1 MGEAVQI
8 LDEFVFLRPWWLL
21 LLPIGAVLAYWVT
34 RKRSDSWKRICDP
47 DLLQHLIVAGD
58 KRSVVLTQCVVFA
71 GWMVAVVALAGPAW
85 DKENAQLYQSVDAM
99 VIVFDLSR
107 SMNSTDVLPSRLERA
122 RYKAI
127 QIIESD
133 HDQAVGLVAF
143 AGNAFDVA
151 PVSDDIATVTH
162 LVQSLLTSV
171 MPIQGS
177 NASEGL
183 FRAEQ
188 LLRNSGYTTGSVV
201 LLTDGVDSAAF
212 DAAID
217 LLRKG
222 YRLSVI
228 GVGTKTGAPVR
239 LEGGEFLKDRL
250 GEFVLAP
257 VDQDRLA
264 ELAYAGGG
272 TLTLIAGEGEDS
284 VQPQTRFTATKLD
297 AVDGRQASTVNW
309 KDRGPWFLVLL
320 IPLVALMF
328 RRGWL
333 LAAAWIVMA
342 APQESSAFDWIDLW
356 QRSDQQAADAI
367 VSGQY
372 DDDVLSSHPEW
383 KGIAHYRQDQF
394 DQAVTEFRK
403 SSDKIALYNQG
414 NSLAKM
420 ADFQGAIS
428 QYEVAL
434 AIDPDFEDAQFN
446 LDLLKRLMEQQQKEG
461 GQGESRDGQ
470 QGNMQDAENRDDGLE
485 GTPPNLDQGD
495 SQGSQKEGDL
505 SQRSGRQSMGQEQS
519 DEEALEDAEAG
530 SKDNIVLQ
538 ADLGEELNQVM
549 EQWLRQIPDDPG
561 GLLRRKFYYENELRD
576 KVPEVTQPW

>member
-1 MGEAVQI
+1 MQI
-8 LDEFVFLRPWWLL
+8 LDEFVLLRPWWLL

-47 DLLQHLIVAGD
+47 ELLPHLIVAGD
-58 KRSVVLTQCVVFA
+58 KRSVSLTRCVVFA
-71 GWMVAVVALAGPAW
+71 GWLVAVVALAGPAW
-85 DKENAQLYQSVDAM
+85 DKENTQLYQSVDAM

-151 PVSDDIATVTH
+151 PVSDDVATVTH

-188 LLRNSGYTTGSVV
+188 LLRNSGYGTGSVV

-212 DAAID
+212 DAAND
-217 LLRKG
+217 LLRNG
-222 YRLSVI
+222 YRLSVV

-250 GEFVLAP
+250 GEFVVAP

-264 ELAYAGGG
+264 ELAFAGGG
-272 TLTLIAGEGEDS
+272 TLTLITSEGEDLT
-284 VQPQTRFTATKLD
+284 QPQTRFTATKLD
-297 AVDGRQASTVNW
+297 AVDSRQASTVNW

-367 VSGQY
+367 LSGQY
-372 DDDVLSSHPEW
+372 DNDALFSHPEW

-394 DQAVTEFRK
+394 DQAVTEFSK
-403 SSDKIALYNQG
+403 SSDKIALYNHG
-414 NSLAKM
+414 NALTKM
-420 ADFQGAIS
+420 TDFQAAIS
-428 QYEVAL
+428 QYESAL
-434 AIDPDFEDAQFN
+434 EIDPDFEDAQFN
-446 LDLLKRLMEQQQKEG
+446 LDLLRRLMEQQQKDG

-485 GTPPNLDQGD
+485 GTPPNLDQAG
-495 SQGSQKEGDL
+495 SQGSQKEGDS
-505 SQRSGRQSMGQEQS
+505 SQRSGQQSMGQEQS
-519 DEEALEDAEAG
+519 NEEALEDAEAG

-576 KVPEVTQPW
+576 KVPEVTQSW

>member
-1 MGEAVQI
+1 MQI
-8 LDEFVFLRPWWLL
+8 LDEFIFLRPWWLL

-47 DLLQHLIVAGD
+47 ELLPHLIVAGD
-58 KRSVVLTQCVVFA
+58 KRSVALTRCVVFA
-71 GWMVAVVALAGPAW
+71 GWLVAVVALAGPAW
-85 DKENAQLYQSVDAM
+85 DKESVQLYQSADAM

-133 HDQAVGLVAF
+133 HNQAVGLVAF

-151 PVSDDIATVTH
+151 PVSDDVATVTH

-188 LLRNSGYTTGSVV
+188 LLRNSGYGTGSVV

-212 DAAID
+212 DAAND
-217 LLRKG
+217 LLRNG
-222 YRLSVI
+222 YRLSVV
-228 GVGTKTGAPVR
+228 GVGTKTGAPIR

-264 ELAYAGGG
+264 ELAFAGDG
-272 TLTLIAGEGEDS
+272 TLTLITSEGEDS
-284 VQPQTRFTATKLD
+284 AQPQTQFTVTKLD
-297 AVDGRQASTVNW
+297 AVDSRQASTVNW

-333 LAAAWIVMA
+333 LAAAWIVLA
-342 APQESSAFDWIDLW
+342 APQESSAFDWTDLW

-372 DDDVLSSHPEW
+372 DNDALFSHPEW

-403 SSDKIALYNQG
+403 SSDKIALYNHG
-414 NSLAKM
+414 NALAKM
-420 ADFQGAIS
+420 AEFQGAIS
-428 QYEVAL
+428 QYEAAL
-434 AIDPDFEDAQFN
+434 AIDSDFEDAQFN
-446 LDLLKRLMEQQQKEG
+446 LDLLKSLMEQQQKEG

-470 QGNMQDAENRDDGLE
+470 QENMQDAENRDDGLE
-485 GTPPNLDQGD
+485 GTPPNLDQAG
-495 SQGSQKEGDL
+495 SQGSQKEGDS
-505 SQRSGRQSMGQEQS
+505 SQRSGKQSMGQEQLG
-519 DEEALEDAEAG
+519 EEALEDAEAG
-530 SKDNIVLQ
+530 SMDNIVLQ
-538 ADLGEELNQVM
+538 ADLGDELNQVM